1 MGSVPPAKKI
11 ALAARP
17 GATLAVLTALNALN
31 YLDRFLVAPLLPLI
45 IASLG
50 LTDGQAGSLQSAF
63 ILVYAIACPGAGW
76 LGDRHARL
84 RMAALGVVLWSL
96 ATVGSG
102 IVTTFAG
109 LLLARAVVG
118 IGEASYTVITPS
130 ILSDHYPAD
139 RRARALSIFY
149 AAMPFG
155 IAIGYVLGGQIGA
168 RYGWRP
174 AFFVAGGPGLLLAC
188 SLLLLREPARGRLDS
203 HTQDAQAAAT
213 PLGDFFRLLRQRP
226 SYFVNMAAQTLYT
239 FTMGGLGAWMPTYFV
254 RERHL
259 GVAQAG
265 TLFGAVLLA
274 AGFVGTLLGGWAGDR
289 LAAKYRGAHFTFSA
303 VTLLASLPFTVLSV
317 TSANPW
323 VYWSAMGATLF
334 FLFLNYGPLNA
345 AMINVLPSHA
355 RARGV
360 GLHTTTIHVF
370 GDACSPFLIG
380 AASDAIGLRIP
391 VLASG
396 LLVAVSAVLL
406 LLGRRA
412 FVKDLEAATARA

>member
-1 MGSVPPAKKI
+1 MGSVPAAKTTS
-11 ALAARP
+11 LAARP
-17 GATLAVLTALNALN
+17 GATLAVLTGLNALN

-45 IASLG
+45 IAGLG
-50 LTDGQAGSLQSAF
+50 LSDRQAGALQSAF
-63 ILVYAIACPGAGW
+63 ILVYAVACPGAGW
-76 LGDRHARL
+76 LGDRYPRL
-84 RMAALGVVLWSL
+84 RMAALGVGLWSL

-109 LLLARAVVG
+109 LVLARAMVG

-130 ILSDHYPAD
+130 ILSDHYTAN
-139 RRARALSIFY
+139 RRARALAIFY

-188 SLLLLREPARGRLDS
+188 TLLLLQEPVRGRLDGPA
-203 HTQDAQAAAT
+203 DAAQRAT
-213 PLGDFFRLLRQRP
+213 PLRDFVRLLKQRP
-226 SYFVNMAAQTLYT
+226 SYFVNMGAQTLYT

-265 TLFGAVLLA
+265 TLFGALLLA
-274 AGFVGTLLGGWAGDR
+274 AGFVGTLLGGWIGDR
-289 LAAKYRGAHFTFSA
+289 LAPKVRGAHFTFSA
-303 VTLLASLPFTVLSV
+303 LTLLASLPFTVLSV
-317 TSANPW
+317 VSTNPW
-323 VYWSAMGATLF
+323 IYWSAMGATLF
-334 FLFLNYGPLNA
+334 FLFLNQGPLNA
-345 AMINVLPSHA
+345 AMINVLPGHA

-391 VLASG
+391 VLVSG
-396 LLVAVSAVLL
+396 LLVALSAVLL

-412 FVKDLEAATARA
+412 FVKDLAAASTGV